1 MVNIAQ
7 EIRFLLQ
14 QVATNLACEIVERDL
29 PKFLERMHRAE
40 ESQRVARTRNPRP
53 LRLGLPYVAPIRAR
67 ARSSLRP

>member
-1 MVNIAQ
+1 MFNLAQHIRIA
-7 EIRFLLQ
+7 LG
-14 QVATNLACEIVERDL
+14 QVATNIAREIVERDL
-29 PKFLERMHRAE
+29 PKWLERMHRAE